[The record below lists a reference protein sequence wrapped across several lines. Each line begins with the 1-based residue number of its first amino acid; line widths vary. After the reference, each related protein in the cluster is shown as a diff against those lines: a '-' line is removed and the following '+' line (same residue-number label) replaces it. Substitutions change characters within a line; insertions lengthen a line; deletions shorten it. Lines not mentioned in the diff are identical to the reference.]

1 MYTNLTFDQFADYAK
16 ENNSAILQPL
26 ILQIRDFYRKINST
40 LERSTNRYKNAVVSI
55 LDQFPVKIL
64 TGVDGKD
71 LFYVDNK
78 PVSQVDI
85 LVSALRDYIA
95 KFESIEY
102 LDFLSEEKRNVVFVG
117 PNGCG
122 KTTLLRKLQQD
133 TKGAS
138 IQYFP
143 ADRVLLVSENFNPKR
158 SYDAFKKDFDESY
171 KRSTNIDYA
180 WQGNEIIAQFDYF
193 INLLERE
200 RNEENE
206 KRVYNGVT
214 EKIIRK
220 WHDLVK
226 DRELFFEHGL
236 CVRPLSGEKY
246 PLKYMSSGE
255 KSILYFLIGILLQE
269 EKDFYFIDEPENNL
283 NPSIVSKLWNFIER
297 ERPNSVF
304 VYLTHDSDFVA
315 SRVNSK
321 IYWIEKY
328 DGQKWEWQQLKENKD
343 LPQQLMIEL
352 VGSREPIIFC
362 ESENEYKYD
371 SKVFKLMFPEFKVV
385 SSGGCDQVIASI
397 KAYNTIGLPQKVYG
411 IVDCDYKMDDY
422 LYSLTADGIY
432 HLPFFE
438 IENFLLSE
446 ELLQIMIET
455 YCLEENSVTVVSNVK
470 QKIYNLFVEQRDSW
484 IAKHV
489 AFDLRDKFDYRGKIK
504 SLKDIEQL
512 KALYNAERKSDDEI
526 DEIAKK
532 YITLHSEL
540 VAGKDYSTI
549 LRHLDAKGLIAQCRS
564 LFKFGKTVH
573 YEQQV
578 FTLLNSDKGDL
589 LLKKI
594 RYQYLSE
601 IKA

>member
-1 MYTNLTFDQFADYAK
+1 M
-16 ENNSAILQPL
+16 I
-26 ILQIRDFYRKINST
+26 
-40 LERSTNRYKNAVVSI
+40 
-55 LDQFPVKIL
+55 
-64 TGVDGKD
+64 
-71 LFYVDNK
+71 
-78 PVSQVDI
+78 
-85 LVSALRDYIA
+85 
-95 KFESIEY
+95 
-102 LDFLSEEKRNVVFVG
+102 
-117 PNGCG
+117 
-122 KTTLLRKLQQD
+122 
-133 TKGAS
+133 
-138 IQYFP
+138 IQY
-143 ADRVLLVSENFNPKR
+143 
-158 SYDAFKKDFDESY
+158 
-171 KRSTNIDYA
+171 
-180 WQGNEIIAQFDYF
+180 
-193 INLLERE
+193 NLLERE

-269 EKDFYFIDEPENNL
+269 GKDFYFIDEPENNL

-397 KAYNTIGLPQKVYG
+397 KAYNTIQ
-411 IVDCDYKMDDY
+411 
-422 LYSLTADGIY
+422 
-432 HLPFFE
+432 
-438 IENFLLSE
+438 
-446 ELLQIMIET
+446 
-455 YCLEENSVTVVSNVK
+455 
-470 QKIYNLFVEQRDSW
+470 
-484 IAKHV
+484 
-489 AFDLRDKFDYRGKIK
+489 
-504 SLKDIEQL
+504 
-512 KALYNAERKSDDEI
+512 
-526 DEIAKK
+526 
-532 YITLHSEL
+532 
-540 VAGKDYSTI
+540 
-549 LRHLDAKGLIAQCRS
+549 
-564 LFKFGKTVH
+564 
-573 YEQQV
+573 
-578 FTLLNSDKGDL
+578 
-589 LLKKI
+589 
-594 RYQYLSE
+594 
-601 IKA
+601 